1 MMKPLA
7 RAGRNLAFKT
17 LGEALARVFFL
28 LLFIYAA
35 RLLGAVDFGRYSF
48 ASALGALA
56 LVGMDLGLNTLFVR
70 QGARHHDQVGVYAGT
85 LLLLKSALAIS
96 VLGLI
101 YAFCRL
107 SGVEPRDLVL
117 VLVVAL
123 AQMCW
128 GMVEFAVSGLNAL
141 ERMDQEAWVRSS
153 GRLAAL
159 FLAGGFLLAGWGL
172 WGLVGGLLAA
182 NALAMALGLV
192 FLRGHGPFSLRLDR
206 EFLFRLLRRALPLAL
221 VNVFMLV
228 YFRVDMVMLEMMGR
242 SYQEIGWYGA
252 AVRVMDGVGVIPML
266 VSRSLLPV
274 LSDLAGRDQPALT
287 RLYAQG
293 RRLLIIIALPAA
305 LGLWAVRRE
314 LALFIYGP
322 EFAPASRA
330 FFWLA
335 PALIFLFLSFLQL
348 NTLIAAGRQHQAAWA
363 TGLSALL
370 NLGLNLVLIPAYG
383 FPGAAAATLATHL
396 ALCLVCAWFI
406 HRLGIG
412 VPGRKELPVLLAA
425 AIMGLGLYFTRG
437 LALPIIIVSAMA
449 IYGLALVALRG
460 ITPAEMGRMWQMLR
474 QGQTEDGS
482 GEGR

>member
-1 MMKPLA
+1 MKPLA

-35 RLLGAVDFGRYSF
+35 RVLGALDFGRYSF

-70 QGARHHDQVGVYAGT
+70 QGARHPGQVGSYAGT
-85 LLLLKSALAIS
+85 LLLLKALLALL

-101 YAFCRL
+101 YGFCRL
-107 SGVEPRDLVL
+107 SAIDPRDLAL

-141 ERMDQEAWVRSS
+141 ERMDQEAWVRGC

-159 FLAGGFLLAGWGL
+159 VLAGGFLLAGWGL
-172 WGLVGGLLAA
+172 WGLVSGLLAA
-182 NALAMALGLV
+182 NALALGLGLA
-192 FLRGHGPFSLRLDR
+192 FLRSHGPFSLCLDR
-206 EFLFRLLRRALPLAL
+206 RFLGGLFRRALPLAL

-228 YFRVDMVMLEMMGR
+228 YFRVDMVMLEIMGR

-274 LSDLAGRDQPALT
+274 LSDLAGRDQPALA

-293 RRLLIIIALPAA
+293 RRLLVIIALPAA

-314 LALFIYGP
+314 LVLFIYGP
-322 EFAPASRA
+322 EFAPTARA

-335 PALIFLFLSFLQL
+335 PALVFLFLSFLQL

-363 TGLSALL
+363 TGASALL
-370 NLGLNLVLIPAYG
+370 NLGLNLALIPAYG
-383 FPGAAAATLATHL
+383 FAGAAIATLLTHL
-396 ALCLVCAWFI
+396 VLCSLCAWFI
-406 HRLGIG
+406 RRLGIG
-412 VPGRKELPVLLAA
+412 HPGRDELPPLLAA
-425 AIMGLGLYFTRG
+425 AVMGLGLYFTRG
-437 LALPIIIVSAMA
+437 LPLPIIIASAVA
-449 IYGLALVALRG
+449 IYGLALLALG
-460 ITPAEMGRMWQMLR
+460 GLTPAELARMWSMLR
-474 QGQTEDGS
+474 RPAGGDEGAED
-482 GEGR
+482 R

>member
-1 MMKPLA
+1 MKPLA

-35 RLLGAVDFGRYSF
+35 RVLGAVEFGRYSF
-48 ASALGALA
+48 AAALGALA
-56 LVGMDLGLNTLFVR
+56 LVGMDLGLNTLLVR
-70 QGARHHDQVGVYAGT
+70 QGARHRQQVGSYAGT
-85 LLLLKSALAIS
+85 LLLLKSALALL
-96 VLGLI
+96 VLALL
-101 YAFCRL
+101 YLFCRL
-107 SGVEPRDLVL
+107 SAIDPRDAAL

-123 AQMCW
+123 AQTCW

-141 ERMDQEAWVRSS
+141 ERMDQEAWVRSI

-159 FLAGGFLLAGWGL
+159 FWAGGLLLAGWGL

-182 NALAMALGLV
+182 NALAMTLGLV
-192 FLRGHGPFSLRLDR
+192 FLRGQARFSLRLDR
-206 EFLFRLLRRALPLAL
+206 RFLGRLWRRALPLAL

-274 LSDLAGRDQPALT
+274 LSDLAGRDQPALA

-293 RRLLIIIALPAA
+293 RRLLIIVALPAA
-305 LGLWAVRRE
+305 LGLWTVRRE
-314 LALFIYGP
+314 LTLFIYGAK
-322 EFAPASRA
+322 FAPAAQA

-335 PALIFLFLSFLQL
+335 PALAFLFLSFLQL

-363 TGLSALL
+363 TGISALL
-370 NLGLNLVLIPAYG
+370 NLGLNLVFIPAYG
-383 FPGAAAATLATHL
+383 FAGAAAATLVTHL
-396 ALCLVCAWFI
+396 VLCSLCAWFI
-406 HRLGIG
+406 RDLGIG
-412 VPGRKELPVLLAA
+412 IPGQRELPPLLAA
-425 AIMGLGLYFTRG
+425 VIMGLGLYFTRG
-437 LALPIIIVSAMA
+437 LPLPIIIASAMA
-449 IYGLALVALRG
+449 LYGLALLVLGG
-460 ITPAEMGRMWQMLR
+460 ITPAELARMWDMLR
-474 QGQTEDGS
+474 RPGTENHTK
-482 GEGR
+482 ERR